1 MYSYAVTVYDETTAE
16 RCPIFPG
23 VCKRLHW
30 SFTDP
35 AAIEGSFEKKLSGTR
50 IIRDQIKEK
59 ILSWVN
65 ELERKSIKEEE
76 I

>member
-1 MYSYAVTVYDETTAE
+1 MRRILEQWYQVRRTGRVPPDVD
-16 RCPIFPG
+16 G
-23 VCKRLHW
+23 VALHIKGLN
-30 SFTDP
+30 P
-35 AAIEGSFEKKLSGTR
+35 R

-65 ELERKSIKEEE
+65 ELEIESIKEEE